1 MFTHPSAVTVG
12 HECLRPSAGQR
23 LRNLLEGLR
32 RRGACEA
39 PRVHGLARATTFSVT
54 PGRGGLS
61 VTGVRGT
68 VVWRA
73 FVYSAEDETDRAK
86 QAYAEFVPLDGQFAV
101 GSRQV
106 VRHSGDGRHPP
117 GWRRRR

>member
-68 VVWRA
+68 VVVTQTGDLDDHVLGPGERFQGTPGGLVVIWALSDAEVALGAPVSRA
-73 FVYSAEDETDRAK
+73 RGCA
-86 QAYAEFVPLDGQFAV
+86 G
-101 GSRQV
+101 
-106 VRHSGDGRHPP
+106 
-117 GWRRRR
+117 